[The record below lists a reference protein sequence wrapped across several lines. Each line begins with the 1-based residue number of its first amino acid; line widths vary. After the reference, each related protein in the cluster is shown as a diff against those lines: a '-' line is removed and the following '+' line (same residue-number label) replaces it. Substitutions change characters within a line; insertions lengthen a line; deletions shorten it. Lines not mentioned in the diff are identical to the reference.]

1 QYVCPHVGNADPG
14 RRVGKT
20 ALPLWL
26 LWVLGF
32 QHIRR
37 HILAMLQPPLARV
50 MLNGEIFIS
59 VSVLMT
65 ICANFSTMVHHP
77 RPPLFDVG
85 FYLIPA
91 QGVDSP
97 WRPLSDILT
106 LALPGL
112 AFFRTLFF
120 DRRTRCRFIADWFR
134 LMSVTYLMRCL
145 CVTLTSLPGPAPHC
159 EALSAYDPPRGWH
172 DVATRL
178 GPLMGDFRTCGDLLF
193 SGHTAWTTVSMLL
206 LTKSFRQA
214 PRLVYAFVKAAGFLY
229 LLTMATCTIAGRKHY
244 TVDVALAVV
253 IAGLTFFRF
262 QDGML
267 PRRHPPR
274 PASGAPSP
282 NGIGANGSIN
292 GGTGYGHQR
301 HRPHSNA
308 YVYHNLHQQPHGNG
322 TGINGGSGSV
332 RPHRQH
338 KRKLTAEAAE
348 DLMPSGPSS
357 SNRGGGVS
365 GSGAG
370 AAKRGGGGVGDATPP
385 TLSASALAA
394 AAGEDM
400 RPSASSSSVTGLLT
414 TATNRGVGGGGG
426 GGDGDRGGG

>member
-1 QYVCPHVGNADPG
+1 
-14 RRVGKT
+14 
-20 ALPLWL
+20 
-26 LWVLGF
+26 
-32 QHIRR
+32 
-37 HILAMLQPPLARV
+37 
-50 MLNGEIFIS
+50 
-59 VSVLMT
+59 
-65 ICANFSTMVHHP
+65 
-77 RPPLFDVG
+77 
-85 FYLIPA
+85 
-91 QGVDSP
+91 
-97 WRPLSDILT
+97 
-106 LALPGL
+106 
-112 AFFRTLFF
+112 
-120 DRRTRCRFIADWFR
+120 
-134 LMSVTYLMRCL
+134 MRCL

-159 EALSAYDPPRGWH
+159 EALSGYDRPRGWH

-206 LTKSFRQA
+206 LTKSFRRA
-214 PRLVYAFVKAAGFLY
+214 PRLVYAFVKSAGFLY

-267 PRRHPPR
+267 PRRHRPR

-282 NGIGANGSIN
+282 NGIGSNGGSIN
-292 GGTGYGHQR
+292 GGMGYGHQR

-308 YVYHNLHQQPHGNG
+308 YVYHNLHQQRHGNS
-322 TGINGGSGSV
+322 TGINGGSGGGSGSGSV

-348 DLMPSGPSS
+348 DLMLPGPSC
-357 SNRGGGVS
+357 SNGGGGGVS

-370 AAKRGGGGVGDATPP
+370 AVKRGGGGVGDATPP

-394 AAGEDM
+394 AAAGDM

-426 GGDGDRGGG
+426 GGDGDRGGGVGGLLAQEGRVFVRGGGGGDARGHSGGGGGSSGGSSSSGWRLDRGEGGAGGRRAGRVDCLGRCRGR